1 MGKGHCMF
9 WTWRP
14 IFKFTGSKFLHVNT
28 YCSFVC
34 PLAPFNVSGWWTVG
48 VEISD
53 MTAYSLVDGFS
64 TCCSFIHLLH
74 SMCMHLLGWVGSAW
88 MDNMVM
94 HLVRVVFI
102 QRTTQMKLTWTR
114 WEAADSA
121 CLHIFNCKWNLPAL
135 WHRLS
140 NTLSNIYVVKN
151 HITPHCKWLFSL
163 SRNFNLSF
171 GWACLWYYH
180 VLYNFL
186 TGMFMSTLLCQNMH
200 KQSRSI
206 PWPPCHAEVLLH
218 AAVQLLFFLCAH
230 HIQY

>member
-48 VEISD
+48 IEMSD

-64 TCCSFIHLLH
+64 TRCSFIHLLH

-94 HLVRVVFI
+94 HLGRAVFI

-121 CLHIFNCKWNLPAL
+121 CLHIFN
-135 WHRLS
+135 RS
-140 NTLSNIYVVKN
+140 NSFHLRY
-151 HITPHCKWLFSL
+151 SL
-163 SRNFNLSF
+163 EIWGILGILRQI
-171 GWACLWYYH
+171 
-180 VLYNFL
+180 V
-186 TGMFMSTLLCQNMH
+186 
-200 KQSRSI
+200 R
-206 PWPPCHAEVLLH
+206 
-218 AAVQLLFFLCAH
+218 
-230 HIQY
+230 